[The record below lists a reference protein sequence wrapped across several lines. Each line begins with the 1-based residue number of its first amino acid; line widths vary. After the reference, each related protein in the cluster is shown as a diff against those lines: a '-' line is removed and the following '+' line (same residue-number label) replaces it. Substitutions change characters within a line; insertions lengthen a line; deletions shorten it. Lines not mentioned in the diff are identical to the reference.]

1 MHLRTIFVVGIV
13 LTCLCGLVMGQERER
28 RKQTAETRM
37 EQLQERLSLT
47 EEQQKEVQPILD
59 EVWANS
65 QELRE
70 KARQQEPSAET
81 MRTMREEMGALQT
94 ATREKLAKILTEEQ
108 LTEYDQMIRE
118 EREKMRNRRSRRMR

>member
-1 MHLRTIFVVGIV
+1 
-13 LTCLCGLVMGQERER
+13 MGQERER